1 MSILFLNIS
10 HVLPLFPGMSV
21 NILDKEGG
29 SALFHAVLQRK
40 KAVAKLLLKYG
51 ADVNLNE
58 ACLDG
63 FKGVSP
69 LMTAVRYR
77 ATYTD
82 SHGESRQV
90 NTFNYLKKLKV
101 TKPHMY

>member
-1 MSILFLNIS
+1 MYSNC
-10 HVLPLFPGMSV
+10 FPSGISV
-21 NILDKEGG
+21 NTLDKEGG

-40 KAVAKLLLKYG
+40 EAVAKLLLKYG

-63 FKGVSP
+63 YKGVSP
-69 LMTAVRYR
+69 LMTAVRYP

-82 SHGESRQV
+82 SRGQSYQV
-90 NTFNYLKKLKV
+90 NYTI
-101 TKPHMY
+101 T